1 MDQTERLIAMIQ
13 EQEQMLQFPRFTN
26 DMALELG
33 LKLAARAQQEGL
45 PITVDITRCGQQL
58 FHFAAEGTSPDNDQ
72 WILRKNRVVNR
83 FGKSS
88 LLMGLLLQMAGKTL
102 EEKYL
107 LPAGEYAA
115 HGGAFPL
122 TIRGVGVVGTITV
135 SGLPQKEDH
144 ALVTAV
150 IRDYLSLGAEDE
162 VSLE

>member
-13 EQEQMLQFPRFTN
+13 EQEEQLQFGRFTN

-33 LKLAARAQQEGL
+33 LKLADRAQREGL
-45 PITVDITRCGQQL
+45 PVTVDITRCGQQL
-58 FHFAAEGTSPDNDQ
+58 FHFAAEGTTPDNDQ
-72 WILRKNRVVNR
+72 WILRKNRVVGR

-88 LLMGLLLQMAGKTL
+88 LLMGLLLQASGKTM

-107 LPAGEYAA
+107 LPSSDYAA

-144 ALVTAV
+144 ALVV
-150 IRDYLSLGAEDE
+150 SVLREYLSLADPDE
-162 VSLE
+162 MRLE